1 MSDDRGVSNLPP
13 ASEASPTAA
22 PRPQPPGVHLPQ
34 PTVWPAVLAS
44 GMTLLAWGV
53 ITNYAVSA
61 AGAVLFAVAAWGWV
75 QELRRETRARRSEQH
90 DEARRL

>member
-1 MSDDRGVSNLPP
+1 VSDERGVPGP
-13 ASEASPTAA
+13 APEGEASPTAA

-61 AGAVLFAVAAWGWV
+61 AGAILFGIAAWGWV
-75 QELRRETRARRSEQH
+75 QELRRETRARRHEQH
-90 DEARRL
+90 DQAPRP

>member
-1 MSDDRGVSNLPP
+1 MSDDRGVANQPP

-61 AGAVLFAVAAWGWV
+61 AGAILFAIAAWGWV
-75 QELRRETRARRSEQH
+75 QELRRETRARRREQR
-90 DEARRL
+90 DEVRRP

>member
-1 MSDDRGVSNLPP
+1 MSDDRDVAREPP
-13 ASEASPTAA
+13 SGEASPTAA

-44 GMTLLAWGV
+44 GMTLLVWGV

-61 AGAVLFAVAAWGWV
+61 AGAILFAIAAWGWV
-75 QELRRETRARRSEQH
+75 QELRRETRARRREQH
-90 DEARRL
+90 DEAPRP